1 MKRIVLFLLMFVW
14 IIEQLCFALPAR
26 PPDFKQTDPRWRDMV
41 YSSHG
46 DTSQLLKDHGCG
58 VCAVA
63 DMIAYWFDDSITP
76 VEIAE
81 LSMRIGTCGYNS
93 GTSRLFYNA
102 ITEHYPFSRF
112 VETSHIDTAI
122 ECLESGG
129 LVIVSFK
136 SGVWNPNKSKRHS
149 CLLYSYSKYDGF
161 RLNDPGWPDGLMSK
175 IIGHGS
181 YEEVAEHAERYW
193 CYWGAYESN

>member
-1 MKRIVLFLLMFVW
+1 MKKFLLFIAALMLLW
-14 IIEQLCFALPAR
+14 LCFAEQICLP
-26 PPDFKQTDPRWRDMV
+26 DYKQTDPRWRDMV

-93 GTSRLFYNA
+93 GTLRYFYNA
-102 ITEHYPFSRF
+102 ITEHYQFSRF
-112 VETSHIDTAI
+112 VETSCIETAI

-136 SGVWNPNKSKRHS
+136 SGVWDPNESKRHS
-149 CLLYSYSKYDGF
+149 CLLYSYSEEDGF
-161 RLNDPGWPDGLMSK
+161 RLNDPGWPDGLMSV
-175 IIGHGS
+175 IMGHGT
-181 YEEVAEHAERYW
+181 YESIEKNAERFW
-193 CYWGAYESN
+193 CYWRVYESN